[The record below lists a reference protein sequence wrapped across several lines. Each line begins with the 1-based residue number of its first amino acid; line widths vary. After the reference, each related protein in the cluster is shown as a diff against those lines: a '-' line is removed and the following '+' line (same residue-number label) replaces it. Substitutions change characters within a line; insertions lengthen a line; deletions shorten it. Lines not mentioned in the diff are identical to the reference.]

1 MHMTAVDLPPPA
13 IAHFYLAVPG
23 RCSVANH
30 EMISEAVLHSA
41 HMPMVIIEDA
51 RVSLPRPAIVD
62 NDELPTSS
70 FHRRAAD
77 CFDH

>member
-1 MHMTAVDLPPPA
+1 
-13 IAHFYLAVPG
+13 
-23 RCSVANH
+23 
-30 EMISEAVLHSA
+30 
-41 HMPMVIIEDA
+41 MPMVIIEDA